1 MPIVSVIMPCFNSEK
16 FIESSILSVLNQTF
30 KDFEL
35 IVIDG
40 GSSDNT
46 TKIIKKIA
54 STDTRLSLI
63 ENLEDQG
70 PAHARYRGINKSK
83 GIYIAFIDADD
94 LWLNNK
100 LSLQINF
107 MKENDLSFSYTRY
120 RTINEIGSKTGCLI
134 PMYKSYNFT
143 QALGRRGI
151 GTLTVILK
159 KSMLTKDI
167 IEHFGKSHGEE
178 YLWWLLILKKGAK
191 AQLLNMDTARYR
203 KVGDSLS
210 TNRLIH
216 QKTLWHTYR
225 NEINLTFFSSAF
237 FYTSYILDASLRK
250 IYVFLCGLISRIT
263 I

>member
-16 FIESSILSVLNQTF
+16 FIEASIQSVLNQTF

-46 TKIIKKIA
+46 IKIINKLA
-54 STDTRLSLI
+54 STDTRLSLL

-70 PAHARYRGINKSK
+70 PAHARYMGINKSK
-83 GIYIAFIDADD
+83 GTYISFLDADD

-100 LSLQINF
+100 LNLQINF
-107 MKENDLSFSYTRY
+107 MNENDVAFSYTKY
-120 RTINEIGSKTGCLI
+120 RTINETGSKTGCLT

-151 GTLTVILK
+151 GTLTVVIK

-167 IEHFGKSHGEE
+167 IENFGKSHGEE
-178 YLWWLLILKKGAK
+178 YLWWLLILKKGTVAH
-191 AQLLNMDTARYR
+191 LLNMDTARYR
-203 KVGDSLS
+203 KVGNSLS
-210 TNRLIH
+210 THRLSH

-225 NEINLTFFSSAF
+225 NEINLTFFSSVF
-237 FYTSYILDASLRK
+237 FYTSYVFDASLRK
-250 IYVFLCGLISRIT
+250 IVVFLCGLKSLIT
-263 I
+263 T